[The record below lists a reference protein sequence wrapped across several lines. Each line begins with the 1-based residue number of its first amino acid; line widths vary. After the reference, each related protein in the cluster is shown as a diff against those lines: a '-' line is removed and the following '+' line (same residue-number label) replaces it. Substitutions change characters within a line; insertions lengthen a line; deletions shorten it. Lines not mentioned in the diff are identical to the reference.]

1 MIDVL
6 DLKDEGGAEPCF
18 RINGNISLSK
28 TNRIEDVSLS
38 LSQNPGKENS
48 KGTSFLL
55 PRLCFVS
62 KTNSEVFCYIFHF
75 VCLSLSAILPRGG
88 NPLEA
93 WLHILYPLPTN
104 GVTADQGK
112 TTPKI

>member
-38 LSQNPGKENS
+38 HSHKTRGKKIAKEQA
-48 KGTSFLL
+48 
-55 PRLCFVS
+55 
-62 KTNSEVFCYIFHF
+62 FCSHGF
-75 VCLSLSAILPRGG
+75 A
-88 NPLEA
+88 
-93 WLHILYPLPTN
+93 LYPKLTQKYF
-104 GVTADQGK
+104 VTFSFCVFK
-112 TTPKI
+112 LIRNSTTWRKSIRGMAAYFISSPN